1 MMNSIQKRFSQIQIC
16 KPNVYLRAFENHPLD
31 LYVGFDSNNHKSLKY
46 RGKFKPIQIQS
57 TTSIEV
63 QQFVGDKYNTLVFS
77 LLDDS
82 AESLFIQ
89 LCQDLANVILD
100 ISEQDRGYLALR
112 NRYNQWR
119 RLFVNSSQNLLSE
132 FQIMGLIGELIF
144 LKDYM
149 FERYGLKNAIS
160 GWSGPNLTH
169 KDFSYQ
175 DIWYE
180 IKTLYDSTSSIK
192 VSSLEQLDSS
202 MDGELVVFKMEKMS
216 SQSQGIRINN
226 LVDSIV
232 NLIDDIELQDLF
244 VDRLL
249 CQGYSIRLEYDTYVF
264 QVKEILFYDVSKCFP
279 KLTRSQV
286 NSAILKATYD
296 ISLSGI
302 ESFRKTQL

>member
-1 MMNSIQKRFSQIQIC
+1 
-16 KPNVYLRAFENHPLD
+16 
-31 LYVGFDSNNHKSLKY
+31 
-46 RGKFKPIQIQS
+46 
-57 TTSIEV
+57 
-63 QQFVGDKYNTLVFS
+63 
-77 LLDDS
+77 
-82 AESLFIQ
+82 
-89 LCQDLANVILD
+89 
-100 ISEQDRGYLALR
+100 
-112 NRYNQWR
+112 
-119 RLFVNSSQNLLSE
+119 
-132 FQIMGLIGELIF
+132 
-144 LKDYM
+144 
-149 FERYGLKNAIS
+149 
-160 GWSGPNLTH
+160 
-169 KDFSYQ
+169 
-175 DIWYE
+175 
-180 IKTLYDSTSSIK
+180 
-192 VSSLEQLDSS
+192 
-202 MDGELVVFKMEKMS
+202 MDGELVVFKMERMS